1 MTKRQK
7 TKLIMV
13 RDTGTILELEKL
25 FRRAAQALSKHSIQR
40 EKVLSV

>member
-13 RDTGTILELEKL
+13 RDTILELEKL